1 MSSSVLNGGRS
12 GSVILNPPG
21 ELELPRGTGDASG
34 RPLVFFSRLLGPLL
48 AGYLLFDKAFAYLR
62 LPGTPLYVG
71 EIVLVV
77 GVFGSLAATGY
88 LRVVIREEPIMTLL
102 AAFFLLGIIRF
113 LPGVKAYGITAIR
126 DFALVYYCLFAFFI
140 AAALAAAPDALERLV
155 VQLIRFVPWLLIW
168 LPLSVV
174 FQALISH
181 APHVP
186 FSSVSV
192 LDHKTGNAAIA
203 ALIALGAL
211 WLFPDGRGARSRAVW
226 STVALLTIALAGT
239 QNRGGLLGA
248 AAGAIVG
255 LAFMPNRRW
264 LIVRAVSVMSIALAL
279 ALLLPLKIPAAG
291 EQGRT
296 FSVSQLVSNV
306 ASIGGAHEAGN
317 LAGTVSGRQQ
327 LWTMIYHKQ
336 VADGLLVEGYG
347 FGPNVAFIAGGLAAE
362 GNPADPLRSPH
373 NSHLDVLAR
382 MGLVGFSVWL
392 ALWVGWY
399 WRVIVRGRRLAQRGF
414 HARRQVAVLCLM
426 ITTSILVSSFF
437 DPQLEGAQVAALLW
451 TSFGVGVAVTSLGLP
466 LNHRG

>member
-1 MSSSVLNGGRS
+1 MSSSVPNGGRS

-48 AGYLLFDKAFAYLR
+48 AGYLLFDKAFAYVH
-62 LPGTPLYVG
+62 LPGTPLYIG

-88 LRVVIREEPIMTLL
+88 LRVAVREEPIMTLL
-102 AAFFLLGIIRF
+102 AAFFLWGIIRF
-113 LPGVKAYGITAIR
+113 LPGVRAYGIFAVR

-155 VQLIRFVPWLLIW
+155 VQLTRFVPWLLIW
-168 LPLSVV
+168 LPVGVV
-174 FQALISH
+174 LAALIKH

-192 LDHKTGNAAIA
+192 LNHNTGNAAIT

-211 WLFPDGRGARSRAVW
+211 WLFPGGRGARSRAVW
-226 STVALLTIALAGT
+226 STVALITIALAGT

-255 LAFMPNRRW
+255 LAFIPNRRW
-264 LIVRAVSVMSIALAL
+264 LIVRAVSVISIALAL
-279 ALLLPLKIPAAG
+279 AVLLSVKIPATG
-291 EQGRT
+291 GQGRT

-306 ASIGGAHEAGN
+306 ASIGGAHETGN
-317 LAGTVSGRQQ
+317 LAGTVNGRQQ
-327 LWTMIYHKQ
+327 LWTMIYQKQ

-347 FGPNVAFIAGGLAAE
+347 FGPNVAFLAGGLAAE
-362 GNPADPLRSPH
+362 GNLADPLRSPH

-382 MGLVGFSVWL
+382 MGLVGFSLWL

-399 WRVIVRGRRLAQRGF
+399 WRVIARCRRLAQRGF

-451 TSFGVGVAVTSLGLP
+451 TAFGVGVAVTSLAGP
-466 LNHRG
+466 